1 MTGPR
6 VTRPAPAASVPDA
19 SVPAASVPAA
29 SVPAASVPD
38 RPGAGFF
45 LTLGGAAAAVWVGAL
60 WRHAAFV
67 DPAIPLLAAAAAGGA
82 LAYGAAD
89 LLARRSARRRGRAKD
104 VRRSWWIA
112 GTFGLLAAA
121 LAGLAP
127 PGSLYGFLPT
137 LAGLVAVA
145 AAFRGSGRLVPA
157 RLRPGRGREERLALT
172 PAGVVT
178 VCIAGALL
186 LGAFLGPSNMLLL
199 VCCLAL
205 GPLAADA
212 YFAIATLRRCV
223 PARRCPAIAAAGEV
237 TLVELTLANRSRLPA
252 TQVVAADRLR
262 NRTEDLAAP
271 VRFSRVPPRATVTGV
286 YRLRPMTRGRHAL
299 GPITLSTQFPLGLV
313 RRESVRPAPGE
324 LLVLP
329 LLGEMT
335 AAWDSGR
342 RNADELVRTAV
353 PRRGLFEDEFYQ
365 LREYRPGDGPAGIH
379 WRSSAKAGELMVRE
393 ARESRDRDLAL
404 LLDLHA
410 GGDPADR
417 ELVERAA
424 SAAATVVS
432 DHLRRHGG
440 ATVSL
445 RTVGGEPRRFAGR
458 AGGGDPTAALVELA
472 LAEAGPA
479 PAAAAES
486 AAAEAA
492 GGASPS
498 ARRVWVT
505 TRPAAAVAAAG
516 WDVLGARPGD
526 FEEDFRCP

>member
-1 MTGPR
+1 M
-6 VTRPAPAASVPDA
+6 
-19 SVPAASVPAA
+19 
-29 SVPAASVPD
+29 
-38 RPGAGFF
+38 
-45 LTLGGAAAAVWVGAL
+45 
-60 WRHAAFV
+60 
-67 DPAIPLLAAAAAGGA
+67 
-82 LAYGAAD
+82 
-89 LLARRSARRRGRAKD
+89 
-104 VRRSWWIA
+104 
-112 GTFGLLAAA
+112 
-121 LAGLAP
+121 
-127 PGSLYGFLPT
+127 
-137 LAGLVAVA
+137 
-145 AAFRGSGRLVPA
+145 PA

-335 AAWDSGR
+335 AAW
-342 RNADELVRTAV
+342 
-353 PRRGLFEDEFYQ
+353 
-365 LREYRPGDGPAGIH
+365 I
-379 WRSSAKAGELMVRE
+379 
-393 ARESRDRDLAL
+393 
-404 LLDLHA
+404 
-410 GGDPADR
+410 
-417 ELVERAA
+417 
-424 SAAATVVS
+424 
-432 DHLRRHGG
+432 
-440 ATVSL
+440 
-445 RTVGGEPRRFAGR
+445 R
-458 AGGGDPTAALVELA
+458 AGGTRTNSSAPPCP
-472 LAEAGPA
+472 AGGCSRTSSTSSASTA
-479 PAAAAES
+479 PATGRRAS
-486 AAAEAA
+486 T
-492 GGASPS
+492 GGAAP
-498 ARRVWVT
+498 
-505 TRPAAAVAAAG
+505 RPAN
-516 WDVLGARPGD
+516 
-526 FEEDFRCP
+526 